1 MIRPATPEDVPA
13 IIDMIRGL
21 AEYERALERVE
32 TSAEQ
37 LHDALFGA
45 APAVFCHIA
54 AAGEGGEEVA
64 GFALW
69 FVSYST
75 WLGRHGIHL
84 EDLFVHPDHRGR
96 GYGVHLLAA
105 LAQVCVERGYGRFEW
120 SVLDWNTP
128 AVEFYRS
135 LGAVSLDEWIPYR
148 LTGPALERLAARDS
162 PPPRLSGRSRPEPTR

>member
-13 IIDMIRGL
+13 IIDMIRAL
-21 AEYERALERVE
+21 AKYEKALDKVE
-32 TSAEQ
+32 TTAEQ
-37 LHDALFGA
+37 LRDALFGP
-45 APAVFCHIA
+45 APSVFCHIA
-54 AAGEGGEEVA
+54 ADGERVA

-96 GYGVHLLAA
+96 GHGRRLLAE
-105 LAQVCVERGYGRFEW
+105 LARVCVERGYGRFEW

-128 AVEFYRS
+128 AADFYRS
-135 LGAVSLDEWIPYR
+135 LGAAPMDEWIMYR
-148 LTGPALERLAARDS
+148 ITGEALEKLAA
-162 PPPRLSGRSRPEPTR
+162 SGETR